1 MTTKFQVKNK
11 KIFVIALISCVLGF
25 CSMSLAEDLNS
36 ECEKLKVKLPKTD
49 TKTYAPITSFGNWHV
64 YVAPKVCWIT
74 AISSEYV
81 SDKIHSDSS
90 CLAPTKMSL
99 SYYREKRSDVP
110 QVSIRTDFSLSEK
123 GVQLF
128 LNKAQN
134 YVFWAKQN
142 IAWAS
147 IKDDSTITKA
157 LLNHPNFSM
166 FYSLGGKAKKIRMER
181 FNNYGFRRAMG
192 TLNIECPFLG
202 LMAQGMTPYSFKTA
216 YLKD

>member
-1 MTTKFQVKNK
+1 MVLNYLLKNK
-11 KIFVIALISCVLGF
+11 KIFVIALTSFVLGF
-25 CSMSLAEDLNS
+25 PSMSLAEGLNS

-49 TKTYAPITSFGNWHV
+49 TKTYAPITSFGNWAV

-74 AISSEYV
+74 AISSEYI

-90 CLAPTKMSL
+90 CLAPTRMSL

-134 YVFWAKQN
+134 YVFWAQQN
-142 IAWAS
+142 IAWPS

-166 FYSLGGKAKKIRMER
+166 FYSLGGEAKKIRMEH

-192 TLNIECPFLG
+192 ALNIECPFLG
-202 LMAQGMTPYSFKTA
+202 LIAQGKTPYSFQTV
-216 YLKD
+216 YLSD